1 MSSLVV
7 IRHGQASYGAAN
19 YDELSSLGHAQ
30 SEKLGE
36 YLAGQGREID
46 AIYVGPKKRHEQ
58 TCAALRRGAV
68 RAGFALPEPIRAN
81 ALDEFPAFE
90 LFRMHY
96 PVDGDSSDAV
106 VTGDAMDKFPALC
119 LSWMKGELDSGDLE
133 SAEEFESRVSE
144 CLLDIAKQQG
154 EGKRVLVITSGGP
167 MMVAMKQALALDAY
181 NACQLLW
188 VTANTALSEFRCTQE
203 KLLLHTFNALS
214 HLPDKDLSY
223 R

>member
-19 YDELSSLGHAQ
+19 YDELSSLGQGQ
-30 SEKLGE
+30 SEQLGE
-36 YLAGQGREID
+36 YLAGQGNEID

-58 TCAALRRGAV
+58 TCTALRQGAA
-68 RAGFALPEPIRAN
+68 RAGLTLPEPILAN
-81 ALDEFPAFE
+81 GLDEFPAFE

-106 VTGDAMDKFPALC
+106 VTGDAEDKFPALC
-119 LSWMKGELDSGDLE
+119 LSWLKGELDSGDLE
-133 SAEEFESRVSE
+133 SAKEFESRVHQ
-144 CLLDIAKQQG
+144 CLLDIAQQQG

-167 MMVAMKQALALDAY
+167 VMVAMKQSLALDAY

-188 VTANTALSEFRCTQE
+188 VTANTSVSEFRCTQE
-203 KLLLHTFNALS
+203 KLLLHYFNALS
-214 HLPDKDLSY
+214 HLSDKDRSY